1 MAVASEVLT
10 ASRSLQGRHRL
21 TARAVKRIAGVCVV
35 AVVVGGTLAAA
46 GPGGSPLASAEGAP
60 RAVVIRP
67 GQTLWDVAERHAPEG
82 VDLRAYV
89 DALIEINGVETTVG
103 AGQRIRLPR

>member
-10 ASRSLQGRHRL
+10 VSRRLEGRHGL
-21 TARAVKRIAGVCVV
+21 PARALGRIAGLAVA
-35 AVVVGGTLAAA
+35 AVVVAGTMATA
-46 GPGGSPLASAEGAP
+46 GPGGSPMASAEGAP

-89 DALIEINGVETTVG
+89 DALIEINGVEASVV
-103 AGQRIRLPR
+103 AGQRIHLPR

>member
-10 ASRSLQGRHRL
+10 ASRRREGSHGLPTRTVGRM
-21 TARAVKRIAGVCVV
+21 AGVAIA

-46 GPGGSPLASAEGAP
+46 GPGRSPMASTEGAP

-67 GQTLWDVAERHAPEG
+67 GQTLWNVAERHAPEG

-89 DALIEINGVETTVG
+89 DALIEINGVEATE